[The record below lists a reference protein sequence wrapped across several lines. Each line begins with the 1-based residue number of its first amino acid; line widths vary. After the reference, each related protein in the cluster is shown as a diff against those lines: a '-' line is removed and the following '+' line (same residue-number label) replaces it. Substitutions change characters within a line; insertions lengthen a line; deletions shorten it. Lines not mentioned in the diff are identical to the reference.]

1 MNDFKLKELQAIR
14 EGLESAIIVSS
25 DLETVKETI
34 EKIDAMLL
42 DLGYRFERKAFQ
54 NEWKKVQK
62 KPATAAK

>member
-1 MNDFKLKELQAIR
+1 MNDFKLKELQVIR
-14 EGLESAIIVSS
+14 EGLESAIISS
-25 DLETVKETI
+25 DRETVKETI

-62 KPATAAK
+62 KPA